1 MTAPKT
7 RGQAIR
13 AMCKDCIYDPCSPGT
28 WVQQAEA
35 CTSPECP
42 LFTFRPRSKAAKT
55 PEHSETANAACA
67 PLPSDSL
74 TAGSEGAP

>member
-1 MTAPKT
+1 MSTPKT

-42 LFTFRPRSKAAKT
+42 LYAFRPKSKAAKDAET
-55 PEHSETANAACA
+55 PNAACA
-67 PLPSDSL
+67 RTGSAPLNPS
-74 TAGSEGAP
+74 SEIYG